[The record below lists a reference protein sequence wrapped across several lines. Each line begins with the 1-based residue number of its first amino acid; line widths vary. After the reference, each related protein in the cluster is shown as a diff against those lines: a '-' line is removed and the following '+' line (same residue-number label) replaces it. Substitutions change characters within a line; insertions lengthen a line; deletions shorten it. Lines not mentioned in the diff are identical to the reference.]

1 MSPGLQSSARQL
13 ATSHFNDS
21 LQQAI
26 ELLRSLPPLE
36 RSLVQSADMVSKC
49 LIGGNKLLVC
59 GNGGSASDSAHFAT
73 EYLCRFNQDRRP
85 YPALSLTSEGSLM
98 TAVGNDY
105 HFEDV
110 FARQIWGLGQKGD
123 VLIALSTSGK
133 SKNILK
139 ALEESKKRGL
149 ESIAFLGREGG
160 FCKGIATIDLIVPGD
175 NTARIQEAHKFL
187 FHVLCEI
194 VEKTLPKN

>member
-73 EYLCRFNQDRRP
+73 EYLCRLNQDRRP